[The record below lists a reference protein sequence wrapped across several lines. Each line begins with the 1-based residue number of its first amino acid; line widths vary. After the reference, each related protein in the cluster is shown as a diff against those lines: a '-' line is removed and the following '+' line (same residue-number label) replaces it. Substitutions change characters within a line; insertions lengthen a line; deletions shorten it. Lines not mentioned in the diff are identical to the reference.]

1 MSQKP
6 LNSNRFT
13 NNNNVN
19 QDPKRKSFSP
29 DIAVQAKKI
38 GNYLLSS
45 TLGKGTFSKVKLGF
59 HIPTKQNVA
68 VKVLN
73 KEKIKDE
80 NDIIRINREIAILK
94 SLHHPNIAQ
103 LYETI
108 PIWVG
113 FLYRSSAS

>member
-6 LNSNRFT
+6 LNSNRFNH
-13 NNNNVN
+13 NNNSIAN
-19 QDPKRKSFSP
+19 QDIKHKSFSP
-29 DIAVQAKKI
+29 DTAIQCKKI

-80 NDIIRINREIAILK
+80 NDIIRIKREITIL
-94 SLHHPNIAQ
+94 
-103 LYETI
+103 
-108 PIWVG
+108 
-113 FLYRSSAS
+113 